1 MYPIGIPTVLN
12 THTEDDDAEKSQIV
26 HLACNRERD
35 ICVVLWRNAV
45 ALYFTFPQLCLISH
59 FATDEELD
67 LMGDYECVMWK
78 PDSTALLVRTSKN
91 FLLLYKVKIDWEL
104 SYRVFQEAANSSHS
118 SSSNRPFITRKI
130 PAVQLTLTTTFL
142 ICLKNGFVHRF
153 LWDGQIVEELAWS
166 VDKVPFYF
174 DQLQSRAQY
183 ANRIA
188 SDCSEFSPSTPPT
201 AAVCFV
207 DICHSSFVGGFL
219 VVLNDGR
226 AALLTALSPRFHPS
240 ELRAIWAPNVNDA
253 CCCSTNHKYRLL
265 AIGCKD
271 SSVLVFHVDDTTG
284 ALVLT
289 YRTDLNVIGNPE
301 LTRNLGPV
309 QSVKWAAPGNYLLV
323 SWRAMGIGC
332 WSVFGS
338 RLWFKPCLLDR
349 SSNAIRCF
357 DWGPEGHHVWFTNGV
372 ELFVVRL
379 LSLCDTNSVVLSD
392 RERIGLYCDD
402 QIYLSPDNGINRASN
417 AEWPLAFWHQIQ
429 VPLEYLNYCWPI
441 RVSQLLSLRVTTVS
455 LTCYFD
461 AINNVVC
468 VVGSRGFAYHLLTT
482 RKWRLFTNEVQERQL
497 VVGSAVRYWNGYIIC
512 SCYDFEDESDELRF
526 YPTSERLD
534 SDYCTRLTLE
544 SPVLLLSLREEV
556 LLTFDLEAKCIL
568 YYMSIIDDAK
578 QRTINVEKKAIILV
592 SDLVPHPFC
601 VASVHIISR
610 QTLDCG
616 EGTFCGTV
624 DTLLLNVAGRVIML
638 TPQTLSC
645 RRHVGD
651 DVKASQLEAPLLIA
665 SFVEQI
671 WCGAG
676 ADSSKPHLSQA
687 IWINSG
693 SRGMLIWM
701 PLMPRDDQQ
710 HLATKHQSFISK
722 WIMLGFQLSS
732 LHPSVVC
739 SLKCFFLGVESETDC
754 SNSWIEHKREVFLH
768 HILKQLLRRNLG
780 IYALDIANT
789 CRDLPH
795 FQHCLELLLHSVLEE
810 EGTCSEPI
818 PDPQLPRV
826 IEFLREF
833 PEFLQVIAY
842 CARKTEM
849 ALWKYLFQYVGSPK
863 QLFQICL
870 KEKQLETAACY
881 FIILQSM
888 ESSSDSKKVL
898 ATELLKSVLNER
910 RWNIANEII
919 RFLKSIDPSDLDSP
933 PTTPLIF
940 LKQSAQPRISIL
952 SPTVIENW
960 NGFMFAN
967 ASGGGGG
974 SRSRNQSGTSHT
986 DSASRHSSAVWST
999 PSVAEQSISHG
1010 QQQSNFGLDR
1020 KSDNNNSM
1028 DGFVQIILADHAKQ
1042 LIANCR
1048 LYDLI
1053 VFADQVNFN
1062 VILWLNQQRH
1072 RAAKVVHFPTALR
1085 SLHSDFSIA
1094 YPLPDTNFDI
1104 SYLGASTLQL
1114 PSSAELLETSNLLN
1128 GNGNGNIGDDDLS
1141 LIESLSLV
1149 EPKGKQP
1156 FDSAAAGQSNGSVV
1170 VDTLKLE
1177 LLDGEL
1183 LADDDSRRK
1192 IGNERMRKTMHFV
1205 ESIMIEAACLDWLL
1219 LIDLVLRDLRNFQ
1232 SLLLMTISS
1241 TNADEMKALDNGL
1254 TDLIQWAEKDWYVF
1268 AYVPFFKAVRDA
1280 LQHVCAERLEDD
1292 YFNIGN
1298 GNSATSMKSVENAAI
1313 SVSSTLS
1320 VRELAI
1326 KNLSKIES
1334 KAAFSE
1340 TFSSRPQLGR
1350 HYVSSVEDH
1359 LINPVSPSEHT
1370 SCSMISDIYAYYMS
1384 VRLFITSS
1392 TKFRFTD
1399 QSFVLKFRSC
1409 TTTTASNYTT
1419 ATNQFIFISKNASN
1433 VPENI
1438 EYLAERLRGKD
1449 NF

>member
-1 MYPIGIPTVLN
+1 LSIKENFLFPCDALIYPKMYPIGIPTVLN

-91 FLLLYKVKIDWEL
+91 FLLLYKVKIDWEV

-482 RKWRLFTNEVQERQL
+482 KKWRLFTNEVQERQL

-578 QRTINVEKKAIILV
+578 QRTVNVEKKAIILV

-863 QLFQICL
+863 QLFQRNNWKL
-870 KEKQLETAACY
+870 QLA
-881 FIILQSM
+881 
-888 ESSSDSKKVL
+888 
-898 ATELLKSVLNER
+898 
-910 RWNIANEII
+910 
-919 RFLKSIDPSDLDSP
+919 
-933 PTTPLIF
+933 
-940 LKQSAQPRISIL
+940 IL
-952 SPTVIENW
+952 SFYKAWNHHQTVK
-960 NGFMFAN
+960 
-967 ASGGGGG
+967 SLH
-974 SRSRNQSGTSHT
+974 SREYLFFLLRHT

-1104 SYLGASTLQL
+1104 SYLGTSTLQL

-1183 LADDDSRRK
+1183 LADDDSKRK

-1205 ESIMIEAACLDWLL
+1205 ENIMIEAACLDWLL

-1384 VRLFITSS
+1384 VRLLSIYLHSDS
-1392 TKFRFTD
+1392 LIRVLYY
-1399 QSFVLKFRSC
+1399 SFVAALLPPPA
-1409 TTTTASNYTT
+1409 TTQLPLINS
-1419 ATNQFIFISKNASN
+1419 
-1433 VPENI
+1433 
-1438 EYLAERLRGKD
+1438 YLFQSILRTQLR
-1449 NF
+1449 

>member
-1 MYPIGIPTVLN
+1 LIYLKMYPIGIPTVLN
-12 THTEDDDAEKSQIV
+12 THTEDDDAEKSQIF

-35 ICVVLWRNAV
+35 ICVVLWRNAI

-91 FLLLYKVKIDWEL
+91 YILLYKVKIDWEL
-104 SYRVFQEAANSSHS
+104 SYRVFQEAANSSCG

-130 PAVQLTLTTTFL
+130 PAVQLTLTTTVSLSAHINCYSTLKEEFL

-166 VDKVPFYF
+166 VEKVPFYF
-174 DQLQSRAQY
+174 DQLQSRPQY
-183 ANRIA
+183 ANRIP
-188 SDCSEFSPSTPPT
+188 SDCNEFSSSTPPT
-201 AAVCFV
+201 TVCFV

-271 SSVLVFHVDDTTG
+271 SSVLVFHVDDATG

-301 LTRNLGPV
+301 LTRNLGAV
-309 QSVKWAAPGNYLLV
+309 QSVKWAAPGNYLMV
-323 SWRAMGIGC
+323 SWRTMGIGC

-372 ELFVVRL
+372 ELVVVRL
-379 LSLCDTNSVVLSD
+379 LSLCDTNSVALSD

-402 QIYLSPDNGINRASN
+402 QIYLSPDSGINRASN

-441 RVSQLLSLRVTTVS
+441 R
-455 LTCYFD
+455 TCYFD

-468 VVGSRGFAYHLLTT
+468 VVGSRGFAYHLLTS

-497 VVGSAVRYWNGYIIC
+497 LVGSAVRYWNGYIIC

-578 QRTINVEKKAIILV
+578 QRTVNVEKKAIILV

-676 ADSSKPHLSQA
+676 ADPSKPHLSQA

-701 PLMPRDDQQ
+701 PLMPHDDQQ
-710 HLATKHQSFISK
+710 HLAAKHQSFISK

-795 FQHCLELLLHSVLEE
+795 FQHCLELLLHNVLEE

-888 ESSSDSKKVL
+888 ESSSDSKKL
-898 ATELLKSVLNER
+898 ATELLKAVLNER

-960 NGFMFAN
+960 NGFVYAN
-967 ASGGGGG
+967 ASGGG
-974 SRSRNQSGTSHT
+974 SRSRNQSGTSPT
-986 DSASRHSSAVWST
+986 DSASRQNSAIWSTT
-999 PSVAEQSISHG
+999 PSVAEQCSSHG
-1010 QQQSNFGLDR
+1010 QQQSSFGLDR

-1042 LIANCR
+1042 LVANCR

-1062 VILWLNQQRH
+1062 VILWLNQQRN

-1104 SYLGASTLQL
+1104 SYLKASTLQL
-1114 PSSAELLETSNLLN
+1114 HSAEVLETSNLLN
-1128 GNGNGNIGDDDLS
+1128 GNGNGNDDGDDLS

-1149 EPKGKQP
+1149 EQQAKQP
-1156 FDSAAAGQSNGSVV
+1156 FNKSDPTNAGQSNNSVV

-1183 LADDDSRRK
+1183 LADDDSKRK
-1192 IGNERMRKTMHFV
+1192 ISNERMRKKTMHFV

-1232 SLLLMTISS
+1232 SLLMTISS
-1241 TNADEMKALDNGL
+1241 TNADEIKALDNGL
-1254 TDLIQWAEKDWYVF
+1254 IDLIQWAEKDCF

-1280 LQHVCAERLEDD
+1280 LQHVCAERLDGD
-1292 YFNIGN
+1292 YLNIDN
-1298 GNSATSMKSVENAAI
+1298 GDSTTSMKSVENAAL
-1313 SVSSTLS
+1313 SVSPTLS

-1326 KNLSKIES
+1326 KNLSRIES
-1334 KAAFSE
+1334 NAAFSE
-1340 TFSSRPQLGR
+1340 TFSSRPQLG

-1370 SCSMISDIYAYYMS
+1370 SCSLM
-1384 VRLFITSS
+1384 
-1392 TKFRFTD
+1392 
-1399 QSFVLKFRSC
+1399 
-1409 TTTTASNYTT
+1409 
-1419 ATNQFIFISKNASN
+1419 
-1433 VPENI
+1433 
-1438 EYLAERLRGKD
+1438 
-1449 NF
+1449 